1 MNDPLEIVRPAR
13 YPFRYW
19 PLWME
24 GSSQGARTKK
34 HKKQRKSLK
43 CLKHNYKII
52 LIIRRDYGIGKG
64 SPDSREHRASI
75 FMRNNEHREAK
86 HVMTSVTSMREQW

>member
-64 SPDSREHRASI
+64 SPGNIERASLCAMVSI
-75 FMRNNEHREAK
+75 EERS
-86 HVMTSVTSMREQW
+86 T